1 MFPGQLYKTES
12 GRLFHAGAIAI
23 ILVGL
28 PARGKTAISRSLYR
42 YLRWLG
48 VQSKVF
54 SVGNY
59 RRQIVG
65 VELTNDFFSPANKAT
80 ADMRLKIANAC
91 LDDMVQWFSQGGQ
104 VGILDGSNTTAERR
118 QELVERF
125 KACNVQPMFIET
137 ICDNPAIVDANIRSV
152 KVSSPDYVGWDRTDA
167 VNDFKRRIA
176 NHEPFYTTISDLSL
190 SFVKVIN
197 AGERIMVN
205 NAQGFLQS
213 KIVYY
218 LTNLHIS
225 PRTIYFARNG
235 ASLNEYSYKA
245 DAPLA
250 PGGHRYAENLKNF
263 LLTLR
268 ENATTSSPTSPSTP
282 ETQQQQQQRPLT
294 VWTSARK
301 RSFQTA
307 AHFLDHEEIIVR
319 QRSVLAER
327 NPGVCDQMT
336 PEEIEE
342 QYPDEILRAK
352 ADPYR
357 HRFPRAESYYDLANR
372 LEMVILELE
381 REKND
386 VLIVAHESVLRC
398 LYGYLNGLP
407 ESEIPSLEIPEGVL
421 LELTPTAYTT
431 EERRHRIPDSVASVN
446 WQQQTANLMTL
457 AGNVPASPMY
467 MGQYM
472 PQHKRGMATSTS
484 TTSTSTS
491 TAFSSPSSSLT
502 PGLSIAPSPVA
513 SHERHR
519 QIKNEFG
526 QGPALA
532 V

>member
-12 GRLFHAGAIAI
+12 GRLFHAGAVAI

-48 VQSKVF
+48 LQTRVF

-59 RRQIVG
+59 RRQLVG
-65 VELTNDFFSPANKAT
+65 IEVTNDFFSPANKAT
-80 ADMRLKIANAC
+80 AGLRAQIADAC
-91 LDDMVQWFSQGGQ
+91 LDDMVQWFTGGGQ
-104 VGILDGSNTTAERR
+104 VGILDGSNTTEERR
-118 QELVERF
+118 QQLVERF
-125 KACNVQPMFIET
+125 KACNVHPMFIET
-137 ICDNPAIVDANIRSV
+137 ICDNPAIIDANIRSV
-152 KVSSPDYVGWDRTDA
+152 KVSSPDYVGWDRADA
-167 VNDFKRRIA
+167 VEDFKRRID
-176 NHEPFYTTISDLSL
+176 NHVPFYTTISDLSL

-197 AGERIMVN
+197 AGEKIIVN

-235 ASLNEYSYKA
+235 VSLNENSYRA

-250 PGGHRYAENLKNF
+250 PAGHRYAENLKNF

-268 ENATTSSPTSPSTP
+268 ESSAQSSPVSTSAQEAPR
-282 ETQQQQQQRPLT
+282 QLT
-294 VWTSARK
+294 VWTSSRK

-327 NPGVCDQMT
+327 NPGVCDLMT
-336 PEEIEE
+336 AQEIQEK
-342 QYPDEILRAK
+342 YPDECQRAK
-352 ADPYR
+352 TDPYR

-372 LEMVILELE
+372 LEKVILELE

-386 VLIVAHESVLRC
+386 VLIVAHESVIRC

-431 EERRHRIPDSVASVN
+431 EERRHRIPDMVASVN
-446 WQQQTANLMTL
+446 WQQQAANLMNL
-457 AGNVPASPMY
+457 ATNIPASPVFMDHFLPDAKKP
-467 MGQYM
+467 MR
-472 PQHKRGMATSTS
+472 HDSS
-484 TTSTSTS
+484 TTLSSST
-491 TAFSSPSSSLT
+491 SSPSSSMHA
-502 PGLSIAPSPVA
+502 LSSATSPTSSGIEKEATEEV
-513 SHERHR
+513 
-519 QIKNEFG
+519 Q
-526 QGPALA
+526 QGPELTFRL
-532 V
+532 

>member
-1 MFPGQLYKTES
+1 MYPGQLYKTES

-28 PARGKTAISRSLYR
+28 PARGKTAISRSLCR

-48 VQSKVF
+48 VQTQVF
-54 SVGNY
+54 SLGNY
-59 RRQIVG
+59 RRQLIG

-80 ADMRLKIANAC
+80 AELRTKIADAC
-91 LDDMVQWFSQGGQ
+91 LDDMVQWFAQGGQ
-104 VGILDGSNTTAERR
+104 VGILDGSNTTEERR
-118 QELVERF
+118 HQLVERL
-125 KACNVQPMFIET
+125 KVCKVHPMFIET
-137 ICDNPAIVDANIRSV
+137 ICDNQVIVDANIRSV
-152 KVSSPDYVGWDRTDA
+152 KVSSPDYVGWNHSDA
-167 VNDFKRRIA
+167 LNDFKRRIE
-176 NHEPFYTTISDLSL
+176 NHVPFYTTISDLSL

-197 AGERIMVN
+197 AGEKIIVN

-235 ASLNEYSYKA
+235 ASLNEQSYRA

-250 PGGHRYAENLKNF
+250 PTGHRYAENLKNF

-268 ENATTSSPTSPSTP
+268 ENNPPSSPVSPTVQESP
-282 ETQQQQQQRPLT
+282 RQLT
-294 VWTSARK
+294 VWTSSRK

-319 QRSVLAER
+319 QRSVLGER

-336 PEEIEE
+336 VQEVQEK
-342 QYPDEILRAK
+342 YPDECLRAK
-352 ADPYR
+352 FDPYR

-372 LEMVILELE
+372 LEKVILELE

-386 VLIVAHESVLRC
+386 VLIVAHESVIRC

-407 ESEIPSLEIPEGVL
+407 EAEIPSLEIPEGIL

-431 EERRHRIPDSVASVN
+431 EERRHKIPDMVASVN
-446 WQQQTANLMTL
+446 WQQQAANLMSL
-457 AGNVPASPMY
+457 ASNVPASPVFMDHY
-467 MGQYM
+467 L
-472 PQHKRGMATSTS
+472 PDKKRQGSSSTTHSSSTSSPCSSTLGLSSATSPIVS
-484 TTSTSTS
+484 GVERGAGVLNDQGSK
-491 TAFSSPSSSLT
+491 L
-502 PGLSIAPSPVA
+502 GLSV
-513 SHERHR
+513 
-519 QIKNEFG
+519 
-526 QGPALA
+526 
-532 V
+532 VM